1 MKRFLYILLFFSFA
15 ISGCKK
21 YLDTVPTGQL
31 TPINSYKSDAQITAA
46 MAGIHQALKYHLSY
60 SQYYPVYHTAPTD
73 DTYFANNATSY
84 ANFDYSATDAT
95 PGNPSETIWR
105 YSYVSIN
112 YCNSLLDNIDAS
124 NAENGTLTADAVRR
138 AKGEAL
144 FMRSFYYFL
153 LAQWYGDIPLQL
165 HATTDPTQGHIA
177 RTPVKKVY
185 DQIIADMTAADTML
199 HDVTFAT
206 RGYTERATREAV
218 QGMLARICL
227 FAAGAPVNDTKR
239 YEDALF
245 WAKKVVQSGRN
256 ALLPSYRQVFIDA
269 IQNRYN
275 NESMF
280 EAGFIQNAQGDV
292 SSGGGIGYWNGVP
305 QGFADSGSARGD
317 LRVHPRLYFKYE
329 PGDYRRDWNI
339 SNYSHANNFST
350 ALVNVSGSATNA
362 ILGFPVIANAQKLPI
377 ANDRFWSRYPAKW
390 RRSEYESMTS
400 RFSTSTSTNF
410 PILRYSD
417 VLLMLAEAEFK
428 VNGAT
433 PLAFDALNQVRR
445 RSISSTPIVDSIS
458 TVDNGVSTGTGY
470 TYAPDSISYTNGGGT
485 GFAFNVIYSPSAK
498 TVQVLLVG
506 QGQGFTSAPTITIGR
521 QWRAGVALSVGT
533 QVAAPNGR
541 LYTVTTAGT
550 TTATAPTHTS
560 GSSTA
565 ASTGAAFAYA
575 GYAAK
580 ATVYISPKP
589 VVDYD
594 AAVLAAKGITFM
606 DAIMDE
612 RSRELCFEALRLSD
626 LKRWG
631 ILVPTIKSLALDVE
645 GQNPQY
651 PRLNSWAVEFGATS
665 APVPME
671 YINRVSQ
678 RETLLPIPQRD
689 LFLNFKLTQN
699 PGY

>member
-1 MKRFLYILLFFSFA
+1 MKRLLYLLLIIA
-15 ISGCKK
+15 ITISGCKK

-31 TPINSYKSDAQITAA
+31 TPLNSYKSEAQINAV

-60 SQYYPVYHTAPTD
+60 SQYYTVYHTAPTD
-73 DTYFANNATSY
+73 DTYFANNNTPY
-84 ANFDYSATDAT
+84 ANFDYFPTDAT
-95 PGNPSETIWR
+95 PGTPSETIWR
-105 YSYVSIN
+105 YSWVSIN

-124 NAENGTLTADAVRR
+124 NANGGTLSADAVRR

-144 FMRSFYYFL
+144 FMRGFYYFL
-153 LAQWYGDIPLQL
+153 LAQWYGDVPLQL
-165 HATTDPTQGHIA
+165 RATSDPTDGQIA
-177 RTPVKKVY
+177 RTPVKQVY
-185 DQIIADMTAADTML
+185 DQIIADMTSADTLL

-218 QGMLARICL
+218 QGMLARVCL
-227 FAAGAPVNDTKR
+227 YAAGEPVNDTKR
-239 YEDALF
+239 YQDALF
-245 WAKKVVQSGRN
+245 WAKKVVNSGRN
-256 ALLPSYRQVFIDA
+256 ALLPSYSQVFIDA
-269 IQNRYN
+269 MQNRYN

-280 EAGFIQNAQGDV
+280 EAGFIQNATGEV

-305 QGFADSGSARGD
+305 QGDVDSGRARGD
-317 LRVHPRLYFKYE
+317 LRIHPRLFFKYE
-329 PGDYRRDWNI
+329 PGDYRRNWNI
-339 SNYSHANNFST
+339 SNYSYSNNFST
-350 ALVNVSGSATNA
+350 ATITVGNNVTNGT
-362 ILGFPVIANAQKLPI
+362 LSFPPVANAQKLPL
-377 ANDRFWSRYPAKW
+377 ANDRFWNRYPAKW
-390 RRSEYESMTS
+390 RRDTYESLVS
-400 RFSTSTSTNF
+400 RSSTSTSTNF

-458 TVDNGVSTGTGY
+458 TVVGGINTGSGY
-470 TYAPDSISYTNGGGT
+470 TSAPDSISFTNGGGS
-485 GFAFNVIYSPSAK
+485 GFTFSVVYSPSAR

-506 QGQGFTSAPTITIGR
+506 QGRGFTSAPTITIGR
-521 QWRAGVALSVGT
+521 QWRAGVALTTGT

-550 TTATAPTHTS
+550 TTATAPSHTS

-565 ASTGAAFAYA
+565 ASTGAVFAYA
-575 GYAAK
+575 GYACK
-580 ATVYISPKP
+580 PTVYISPKP
-589 VVDYD
+589 EVDVD
-594 AAVLAAKGITFM
+594 ATSLTAKGYTFM
-606 DAIMDE
+606 DVIMDE

-631 ILVPTIKSLALDVE
+631 VLVPTIKSLALDVN
-645 GQNPQY
+645 GVNPQY
-651 PRLNSWAVEFGATS
+651 PRINSWTFEYGATS
-665 APVPME
+665 APVPMD
-671 YINRVSQ
+671 YINRVSS
-678 RETLLPIPQRD
+678 RDMLLPIPQRD